1 MTLKVAVQMDPMHA
15 IKIAGDSTFYL
26 MLAAQKRGHELF
38 HYLAPDLNYR
48 DGCLTAR
55 AFPVTVAAIEGAH
68 FSFGEPVKIDLGSD
82 VVVVLMRQEPPFD
95 LGYITATPLL
105 ERIHAATLVFNDPV
119 SFCNAP
125 ETIFLLD

>member
-1 MTLKVAVQMDPMHA
+1 MAWRVDERIIYEGTQMTLKVAVQMDPMHA

-55 AFPVTVAAIEGAH
+55 SEEHTSEIQ
-68 FSFGEPVKIDLGSD
+68 S
-82 VVVVLMRQEPPFD
+82 LMRIS
-95 LGYITATPLL
+95 YA
-105 ERIHAATLVFNDPV
+105 VFCLKKKRYPR
-119 SFCNAP
+119 
-125 ETIFLLD
+125 

>member
-55 AFPVTVAAIEGAH
+55 AFPVTVEAIEGAH
-68 FSFGEPVKIDLGSD
+68 FSFGEPVKIERSEERPGGKEWC
-82 VVVVLMRQEPPFD
+82 RQGRSGGW
-95 LGYITATPLL
+95 L
-105 ERIHAATLVFNDPV
+105 
-119 SFCNAP
+119 
-125 ETIFLLD
+125 

>member
-48 DGCLTAR
+48 DGCLTAS
-55 AFPVTVAAIEGAH
+55 AFPVTVEAIEGAH
-68 FSFGEPVKIDLGSD
+68 FSLGEPVKIDIGRD
-82 VVVVLMRQEPPFD
+82 DEVVLKRQTQSIG
-95 LGYITATPLL
+95 LGYSTAKHML
-105 ERIHAATLVFNDPV
+105 ERNAEEKLVGNELV
-119 SFCNAP
+119 QGRNEP
-125 ETIFLLD
+125 EKV